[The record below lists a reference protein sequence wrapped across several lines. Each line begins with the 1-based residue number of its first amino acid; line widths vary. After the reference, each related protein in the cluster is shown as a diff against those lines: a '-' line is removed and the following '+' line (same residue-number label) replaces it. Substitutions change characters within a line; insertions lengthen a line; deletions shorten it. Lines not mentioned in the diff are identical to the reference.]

1 MKDQQHEEDHA
12 AVTNDDALY
21 RHRLRVLATAQELG
35 NVRAACR
42 IHGIHHSTFYRWK
55 ALVDRQGLEM
65 LRPRERRAP
74 QMPNAI
80 SVVLEQRIL
89 AYALAFPGQGPDRI
103 SSELRRE
110 KWGGLRVSPN
120 GIWRVLRRHGLSTR
134 SARLGLVAGYAA
146 ADEPRPT
153 RVPEVRHIKAD
164 HPGALVQMDCF
175 CIGRLSGTKG
185 TLWQYTAIDVA
196 SSFVWAELHATAK
209 NPSAKWTSELARRVA
224 YDLKAR
230 GWRLEA
236 ITTDNGSEFVSHDFS
251 HTVTNLLGAEHRR
264 IKAGRPQSNGCV
276 ERVQLTIL
284 DECWKPAFARFLIPK
299 QTGLRRELE
308 DYIELYNTDRAHN
321 GYRNKGRT
329 PEEVIGKAKMYA
341 KP

>member
-1 MKDQQHEEDHA
+1 
-12 AVTNDDALY
+12 VTNDDALFRY
-21 RHRLRVLATAQELG
+21 RERVLATAKELG

-55 ALVDRQGLEM
+55 ALVERQGLEM
-65 LRPRERRAP
+65 LRPRERRAA
-74 QMPNAI
+74 QMPNAF
-80 SVVLEQRIL
+80 SVVVEQRIL
-89 AYALAFPGQGPDRI
+89 AYALAFPGQGPNRI
-103 SSELRRE
+103 SSELRRD
-110 KWGGLRVSPN
+110 KWGGLRVSTN
-120 GIWRVLRRHGLSTR
+120 GVWRVLRRHGLSR
-134 SARLGLVAGYAA
+134 RAARLGLVAGYAA
-146 ADEPRPT
+146 ASEPRPA
-153 RVPEVRHIKAD
+153 RVVEVGHIQAD
-164 HPGALVQMDCF
+164 EPGELVQMDCF

-196 SSFVWAELHATAK
+196 SSYLWAELHATAK

-224 YDLKAR
+224 YELGQR
-230 GWRLEA
+230 GWRLGA
-236 ITTDNGSEFVSHDFS
+236 ISTDNGSEFASVQFV
-251 HTVTNLLGAEHRR
+251 HTVVDVLGADHRR

-276 ERVQLTIL
+276 ERVQLTVL

-299 QTGLRRELE
+299 QTGLRREL
-308 DYIELYNTDRAHN
+308 DGYLQLYNTDRAHN

>member
-1 MKDQQHEEDHA
+1 MN
-12 AVTNDDALY
+12 NDDALF

-42 IHGIHHSTFYRWK
+42 IHGVHHSTFYRWK
-55 ALVDRQGLEM
+55 AMAERQGLEM

-80 SVVLEQRIL
+80 PVMVEQRIL

-103 SSELRRE
+103 ASELRRD
-110 KWGGLRVSPN
+110 KWGGLRVSAN

-134 SARLGLVAGYAA
+134 AARLGLVAGYAA
-146 ADEPRPT
+146 AEEPRP
-153 RVPEVRHIKAD
+153 RRRPEVRHIQAD
-164 HPGALVQMDCF
+164 EPGELVQMDCF

-196 SSFVWAELHATAK
+196 SSYLWAELHATAK
-209 NPSAKWTSELARRVA
+209 NPSAKWTSELARHVA
-224 YDLKAR
+224 RDLSRR
-230 GWRLEA
+230 GWKLEA
-236 ITTDNGSEFVSHDFS
+236 VSSDNGSEFASREFV
-251 HTVTNLLGAEHRR
+251 HTVVDVLGAEHRR

-276 ERVQLTIL
+276 ERVQLTVL

-308 DYIELYNTDRAHN
+308 GYVRLYNTDRAHN
-321 GYRNKGRT
+321 GYRNKGQT
-329 PEEVIGKAKMYA
+329 PEEVIGKTKMYA

>member
-1 MKDQQHEEDHA
+1 
-12 AVTNDDALY
+12 VTNDDALF
-21 RHRLRVLATAQELG
+21 RHRLRVMATAHELG

-42 IHGIHHSTFYRWK
+42 IHGIHHSTYYRWK
-55 ALVDRQGLEM
+55 ALADRQGLEM

-80 SVVLEQRIL
+80 PVVIEQRIL
-89 AYALAFPGQGPDRI
+89 AYALAFPGQGPNRI
-103 SSELRRE
+103 SAELARD
-110 KWGGLRVSPN
+110 KWGALSVSPN

-134 SARLGLVAGYAA
+134 KARLGLVAGYQASP
-146 ADEPRPT
+146 EPVRPE
-153 RVPEVRHIKAD
+153 PQAPRHIVAE
-164 HPGALVQMDCF
+164 HPGDLVQMDCF

-185 TLWQYTAIDVA
+185 ILWQYTAIDVA
-196 SSFVWAELHATAK
+196 SSYVWAELHATAK

-224 YDLKAR
+224 WDLRRR
-230 GWRLEA
+230 GWTLAA
-236 ITTDNGSEFVSHDFS
+236 ISSDNGSEFAATDFAT
-251 HTVTNLLGAEHRR
+251 TVTRLLRAEHRR

-276 ERVQLTIL
+276 ERVQETIL

-308 DYIELYNTDRAHN
+308 TYLEYYNTDRAHT
-321 GYRNKGRT
+321 GYRNLGRT
-329 PEEVIGKAKMYA
+329 PEEVIGKAKMYV

>member
-1 MKDQQHEEDHA
+1 MKRQQHGEGNA
-12 AVTNDDALY
+12 AVTNDDALF
-21 RHRLRVLATAQELG
+21 RHRLRVMATAKELG

-42 IHGIHHSTFYRWK
+42 IFGIHHSTYYRWK
-55 ALVDRQGLEM
+55 TLVERQGLDM

-80 SVVLEQRIL
+80 PAVIEQRIL

-103 SSELRRE
+103 AAELARD
-110 KWGGLRVSPN
+110 KWGGLKLSAN

-134 SARLGLVAGYAA
+134 KARLGLIAGYSAVA
-146 ADEPRPT
+146 EPVPEPVPPRHIEADEPG
-153 RVPEVRHIKAD
+153 D
-164 HPGALVQMDCF
+164 LVQMDCF
-175 CIGRLSGTKG
+175 CVGRLSGTKG

-196 SSFVWAELHATAK
+196 SAYLWAELHATEK
-209 NPSAKWTSELARRVA
+209 NPSAKWTSQLAQRVA
-224 YDLKAR
+224 LDLRSRGWKLKAVSS
-230 GWRLEA
+230 
-236 ITTDNGSEFVSHDFS
+236 DNGSEFVASDFS
-251 HTVTNLLGAEHRR
+251 RTITGLLGAEHRR

-276 ERVQLTIL
+276 ERVQLTVL

-308 DYIELYNTDRAHN
+308 AYVHLYNTDRAHT
-321 GYRNKGRT
+321 GYRNQGRT
-329 PEEVIGKAKMYA
+329 PEAVIGKAKMYP

>member
-1 MKDQQHEEDHA
+1 VKRQRHEEDHT
-12 AVTNDDALY
+12 AVTNDDALFRY
-21 RHRLRVLATAQELG
+21 RLRVFAAAAELG

-42 IHGIHHSTFYRWK
+42 MFGIHHSTFYRWK
-55 ALVDRQGLEM
+55 ALVDRHGLEM
-65 LRPRERRAP
+65 LRPRERRAA
-74 QMPNAI
+74 QMPNATP
-80 SVVLEQRIL
+80 VMVEQRIL

-103 SSELRRE
+103 SAELRRD
-110 KWGGLRVSPN
+110 KWGGLRISSN

-134 SARLGLVAGYAA
+134 KARLGLVAGYAA
-146 ADEPRPT
+146 TEEPRPQ
-153 RVPEVRHIKAD
+153 RVEEPRHIVAER
-164 HPGALVQMDCF
+164 PGDLVQMDCF

-196 SSFVWAELHATAK
+196 SSYLWAELHATAK

-224 YDLKAR
+224 SDLRQRNWQLKA
-230 GWRLEA
+230 
-236 ITTDNGSEFVSHDFS
+236 ISSDNGSEFVARDFT
-251 HTVTNLLGAEHRR
+251 HTVTEVLKAQHRR

-276 ERVQLTIL
+276 ERVQETIL
-284 DECWKPAFARFLIPK
+284 DECWKPTFARFLIPK

-308 DYIELYNTDRAHN
+308 EYVHLYNTDRAHT

-329 PEEVIGKAKMYA
+329 PDEVMGKAKMYP

>member
-1 MKDQQHEEDHA
+1 
-12 AVTNDDALY
+12 VTNDDALF
-21 RHRLRVLATAQELG
+21 RFRLSVFALATQLG

-42 IHGIHHSTFYRWK
+42 IFGIHHSTYYRWK

-80 SVVLEQRIL
+80 SVLVEQRVV
-89 AYALAFPGQGPDRI
+89 AYALAFPGQGPNRI
-103 SSELRRE
+103 SAELRRE
-110 KWGGLRVSPN
+110 KWGGLKLSVN
-120 GIWRVLRRHGLSTR
+120 GVWRVLKRHGLNTR

-146 ADEPRPT
+146 PPEPAPRP
-153 RVPEVRHIKAD
+153 VPERHISAD
-164 HPGALVQMDCF
+164 HPGELVQMDCF
-175 CIGRLSGTKG
+175 CIGRLSGSKG
-185 TLWQYTAIDVA
+185 TVWQYTAIDVA
-196 SSFVWAELHATAK
+196 SSYLWAEIHATAK
-209 NPSAKWTSELARRVA
+209 NPSARWTSELARHVA
-224 YDLKAR
+224 YDLSAR

-236 ITTDNGSEFVSHDFS
+236 VSSDNGSEFASAQFS
-251 HTVTNLLGAEHRR
+251 STITRTLHAAHRR

-276 ERVQLTIL
+276 ERVQETIL

-308 DYIELYNTDRAHN
+308 DYVHLYNTDRAHT
-321 GYRNKGRT
+321 GYRNQGRT
-329 PEEVIGKAKMYA
+329 PEEVIGKAKIYA